1 MEERGSLQGTK
12 EWAVVSKS
20 RGTVVVRSLQF
31 SFSSEWRERGRVE
44 LLAQW

>member
-31 SFSSEWRERGRVE
+31 SSEWRERGRVE